1 MNSTCG
7 LRTRKRLRGLRRK
20 RERDDADGGDDDDD
34 DDVGKIIFLSLFV
47 LQERILPVD

>member
-20 RERDDADGGDDDDD
+20 RERDDADVGDDDD